1 MNDRRG
7 VQGTG
12 GVSPL
17 DRPHR
22 DGSVMRPGPCQMRQ
36 EMPNRPLTDHRPMTI
51 NGLTNS
57 PIGHQCNSACAA
69 GQPRRRPAGCDPP
82 LLASPTTAT
91 RTGLFSPQ
99 DRRVVRTHPHV
110 MRTHCGLQETEQVNG
125 CSSGGPGGPEW
136 SRRTQASRED
146 QASRPTAN
154 REHPW
159 THDQLR
165 RGPNPMETAYRV
177 FVGISPALC
186 CPDLT
191 RRRVPS
197 QETSGEVLAGQ
208 KSR

>member
-1 MNDRRG
+1 MVTKDPG
-7 VQGTG
+7 V
-12 GVSPL
+12 P
-17 DRPHR
+17 
-22 DGSVMRPGPCQMRQ
+22 
-36 EMPNRPLTDHRPMTI
+36 
-51 NGLTNS
+51 
-57 PIGHQCNSACAA
+57 
-69 GQPRRRPAGCDPP
+69 
-82 LLASPTTAT
+82 
-91 RTGLFSPQ
+91 
-99 DRRVVRTHPHV
+99 
-110 MRTHCGLQETEQVNG
+110 
-125 CSSGGPGGPEW
+125 GGPGGPG
-136 SRRTQASRED
+136 RPAGRED

-165 RGPNPMETAYRV
+165 RGPSPVETAYRV